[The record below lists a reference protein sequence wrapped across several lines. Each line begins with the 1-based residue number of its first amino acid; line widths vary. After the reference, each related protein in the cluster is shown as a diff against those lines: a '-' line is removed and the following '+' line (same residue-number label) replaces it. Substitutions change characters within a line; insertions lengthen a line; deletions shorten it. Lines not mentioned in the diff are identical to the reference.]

1 MGRMAESSAV
11 RRLSKEPSMETTASV
26 TCWLFCS
33 DSRSSAARCARLS
46 ISAAATLSPDS
57 GRTERRFRGEA
68 DGSGGGGGVKGG
80 RFRRFGCAER
90 TTRTGWV
97 WESRGGGPHGGA
109 RSKRGRPRGERAVAS
124 TPNCTRSS
132 WRWRWQVK
140 RERGERN
147 GLRRRLPV
155 CPPAVQ
161 LGPTGCGI
169 FSSHRHGRPVP
180 SSRSRFCIGGRK
192 VSLFFYHPPRYAVSF
207 TIFPRTLCEWFYCYE
222 TINTRNK
229 I

>member
-68 DGSGGGGGVKGG
+68 EGSGGGGGVKGG

-147 GLRRRLPV
+147 GLRRRRLRAACLSSC
-155 CPPAVQ
+155 CPAWTDW
-161 LGPTGCGI
+161 LWNILFSPTW
-169 FSSHRHGRPVP
+169 SSR
-180 SSRSRFCIGGRK
+180 RSRFCIGGRK
-192 VSLFFYHPPRYAVSF
+192 VLLFFYHPPRYAVSF

>member
-109 RSKRGRPRGERAVAS
+109 RSKRGRPRGGASSSKHTQLHKKQLALALASEKRARRTERAAAAAAAA
-124 TPNCTRSS
+124 CLSS
-132 WRWRWQVK
+132 C
-140 RERGERN
+140 
-147 GLRRRLPV
+147 
-155 CPPAVQ
+155 CPAWTDW
-161 LGPTGCGI
+161 LWNILFSPTW
-169 FSSHRHGRPVP
+169 SSR
-180 SSRSRFCIGGRK
+180 RSRFCIGGRK
-192 VSLFFYHPPRYAVSF
+192 VLLFFYHPPRYAVSF